1 MAKEKQM
8 PTLMNVTE
16 ISRQTGWSRPRIYD
30 FAARP
35 DDPLPLRKVNG
46 TERGFVVVV
55 SDFLAWLDRNTTMYA
70 EKE

>member
-1 MAKEKQM
+1 MADTKT
-8 PTLMNVTE
+8 PVLMSVNDVQ
-16 ISRQTGWSRPRIYD
+16 RQTGWSKPRIYD

-55 SDFLAWLDRNTTMYA
+55 NDFLAWLDRNTTMYA